1 MHTTVIAVSVAL
13 CIAGYVF
20 ILRAINEQIQIQH
33 EINLKLP
40 AHKQFEP
47 TFWGYGTH
55 EKFRELQ
62 REFLPASPRPR
73 RLRIFRLIGFG
84 MLACGMLILLMTLN
98 VGLTSRS

>member
-40 AHKQFEP
+40 ADKQFEP
-47 TFWGYGTH
+47 TFWGMEHTRSL
-55 EKFRELQ
+55 ENCSASFCPRALAREDY
-62 REFLPASPRPR
+62 AYS
-73 RLRIFRLIGFG
+73 G
-84 MLACGMLILLMTLN
+84 
-98 VGLTSRS
+98 